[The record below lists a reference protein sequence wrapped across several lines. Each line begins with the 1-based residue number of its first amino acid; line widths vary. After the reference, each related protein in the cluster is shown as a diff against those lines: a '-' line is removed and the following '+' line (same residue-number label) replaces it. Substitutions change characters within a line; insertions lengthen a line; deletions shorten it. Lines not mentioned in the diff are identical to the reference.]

1 MRTLVQWAD
10 RIAWGLSAA
19 AAVVA
24 IMMALFVV
32 LSSTMRYLVGAP
44 FAFTEEIVGLLFIA
58 LIFLGFPACT
68 LRQKH
73 IRVTIVPD
81 LLPPRLR
88 SLVDRVAN
96 VLLVVFCAWYGYL
109 TLDYMNIAIALE
121 ARSAGSRLLLW
132 PWTAVLPFSCLL
144 AGLAG
149 LIRVIVPAEHSAS
162 PDGVEH
168 PGAD

>member
-1 MRTLVQWAD
+1 MLVRWAD
-10 RIAWGLSAA
+10 RIAWVLSAA
-19 AAVVA
+19 AALIA
-24 IMMALFVV
+24 MAMALFVV
-32 LSSTMRYLVGAP
+32 LASAMRYLVGAP

-73 IRVTIVPD
+73 IRVTILPD
-81 LLPPRLR
+81 LMPPRLR
-88 SLVDRVAN
+88 SLVDRIAN
-96 VLLVVFCAWYGYL
+96 ALLVVFCVWFGYL
-109 TLDYMNIAIALE
+109 TLDYMNTAIALD

-132 PWTAVLPFSCLL
+132 PWTAILPLSCAL

-149 LIRVIVPAEHSAS
+149 LIRVIVPAMPSMS
-162 PDGVEH
+162 PDGVDH